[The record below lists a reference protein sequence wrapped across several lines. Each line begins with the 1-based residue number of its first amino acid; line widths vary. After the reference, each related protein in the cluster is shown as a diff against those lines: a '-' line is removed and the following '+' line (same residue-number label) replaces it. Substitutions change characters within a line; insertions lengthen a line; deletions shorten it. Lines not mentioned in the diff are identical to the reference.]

1 MVNSHSNR
9 MEMIMKNKHPNL
21 TILDK
26 KNHSSLMVNP
36 SLKIRRMMMMK
47 KETKYNFIKRERE

>member
-21 TILDK
+21 TNLDK
-26 KNHSSLMVNP
+26 KNHSSLMVIP
-36 SLKIRRMMMMK
+36 SLKIRRMMMK
-47 KETKYNFIKRERE
+47 KGIKYNFIKRERK